1 MYLHVMETLS
11 GRSNDNADDRR
22 LCYLGHG
29 WMSRCVRAVD
39 LLTSRKEAS
48 LRSLSPSAQPAER
61 LFTLSPLRR
70 YIDNKGKEKSEWSGV
85 EWRGSE
91 IRLLRGFAG
100 KRERKEGRNEGRKEG
115 RKEGGRREEE

>member
-48 LRSLSPSAQPAER
+48 LRSLSPPASRE
-61 LFTLSPLRR
+61 TLHSLSF
-70 YIDNKGKEKSEWSGV
+70 E
-85 EWRGSE
+85 E
-91 IRLLRGFAG
+91 IHR
-100 KRERKEGRNEGRKEG
+100 
-115 RKEGGRREEE
+115 